1 MARPGVREPLQ
12 ARSELTRDGQALDVL
27 HCGVDAHRKR
37 CVTGCASNSGQT
49 TDLSR
54 RSCAWAFANGEAP
67 GVISGRRLKIA
78 RQAPMGWPMVSAR
91 WKQGSPRPSRRGSGS
106 TSHSKPL
113 RQAGWCRRRRDSRA
127 KCPARRRP
135 TRGAREVCL
144 GEHRVKALRL
154 PQVLAWTV
162 KVTDPAYEGPDP
174 CAPREL
180 RDRRFGAELSEVA
193 KRQWLHRALLGERG
207 LA

>member
-91 WKQGSPRPSRRGSGS
+91 WKARISTTVSPGVGKHEPLQ
-106 TSHSKPL
+106 TVCDKP
-113 RQAGWCRRRRDSRA
+113 AGVVDEEIVAQSVQRDVDRH
-127 KCPARRRP
+127 
-135 TRGAREVCL
+135 GAPVRC
-144 GEHRVKALRL
+144 AL
-154 PQVLAWTV
+154 ANT
-162 KVTDPAYEGPDP
+162 
-174 CAPREL
+174 EL
-180 RDRRFGAELSEVA
+180 RPCGFRRFWPGP
-193 KRQWLHRALLGERG
+193 
-207 LA
+207 